1 MVALYLSLLASP
13 VCNTFSYCL
22 IPLGYPL
29 EYCYSALFL
38 RYNDDDG
45 VDWIVRVLLPYRL
58 LAPRVRRE
66 LDVQSSRRRARRG
79 MIDCIRVMSV
89 TAGWSIFQT
98 SRRCFFLLTDRGDN
112 SLVDVH

>member
-1 MVALYLSLLASP
+1 MRHIRGWLALRVALYLSILASQ
-13 VCNTFSYCL
+13 VCNSFGNHL

-58 LAPRVRRE
+58 LALRVRRE
-66 LDVQSSRRRARRG
+66 LDFQSSRSGDGRRRR
-79 MIDCIRVMSV
+79 IDCICVMITILSY
-89 TAGWSIFQT
+89 G
-98 SRRCFFLLTDRGDN
+98 GK
-112 SLVDVH
+112 